1 MAMAATEE
9 TTLRAREENNDRA
22 WKTRALAVGTLLGA
36 LTGLGA
42 AYLLTRRVEERGVRL
57 AITPAKGV
65 KLGMLLAGLL
75 RSILSWGEE

>member
-1 MAMAATEE
+1 MEE
-9 TTLRAREENNDRA
+9 TALQSVETQDSQA
-22 WKTRALAVGTLLGA
+22 WKIRTLAIGTLLGA

-42 AYLLTRRVEERGVRL
+42 TYLLIRRVEERGQRL

>member
-1 MAMAATEE
+1 MEGTIVRTTEE
-9 TTLRAREENNDRA
+9 QNDQA
-22 WKTRALAVGTLLGA
+22 WKVRALAVGALLGA

-42 AYLLTRRVEERGVRL
+42 AYLLVRRVEEQGKRL

-65 KLGMLLAGLL
+65 QLGMLLAGLL

>member
-1 MAMAATEE
+1 MATTEATALRSVEE
-9 TTLRAREENNDRA
+9 ESDST
-22 WKTRALAVGTLLGA
+22 WKVRALAVGALLGA

-42 AYLLTRRVEERGVRL
+42 AYLLVRRVEEQGKRL

-65 KLGMLLAGLL
+65 QLGMLLAGLL